1 MPPYRRLR
9 SPWFTRRRW
18 GLRKGFGRR
27 YRRRYAMGYGRRR
40 RWRKVRRLLPTR
52 KYRKRQYIT
61 TVMQWTPK
69 HRAKC
74 TIHGWFIALSGGH
87 TNTTSRANWTDYKP
101 DQQKYQYVPG
111 LGGTNIIT
119 LSILWLYWE
128 WQHFRNVWSRS
139 NKGFDMARY
148 FGTTFKFW
156 PHPKW
161 DYIVWWDTEW
171 PKTDILRDYW
181 QIQPGIGLLQ
191 RQHKVVKS
199 IKNGG
204 KKPKRIRLK
213 PPAVHD
219 TKWYFQEKW
228 CGVGLGHI
236 GISLLNLEYPFLRKN
251 QGEWGLRVGVK
262 FTGEADDKLK
272 APGPTYWS
280 NNIMTQPN
288 VIYRWDMDD
297 GEDNRIIVKEKNT
310 DNTVDIVT
318 LNYPYWVFFWGYKYT
333 DIMNLAHKW
342 DDKHKFGGHAAIWW
356 WDYKGP
362 TVDMDWKTAKKCWI
376 HLYLN
381 SGDDITLVGKNGL
394 SAMIAIA
401 QYGPFATSD
410 HKVTSYDDANFQIQ
424 AEYKSYWQ
432 WGGSTAAQG
441 ETIDNPCPSN
451 VQSRLLIE
459 NPATATSITL
469 HPWDLDTSG
478 LITKEKL
485 REILGEKTS
494 TYQEPREME
503 TDHKE
508 RGGWDTEEEKDSDSE
523 TETSESDIEN
533 IEKIHRKTKDLAKR
547 LKHER
552 LRRRELRDRLLR
564 LVE

>member
-1 MPPYRRLR
+1 MAPYRRLR
-9 SPWFTRRRW
+9 SAWYPRRRRW
-18 GLRKGFGRR
+18 YGKGTRRR

-40 RWRKVRRLLPTR
+40 RWRKVHRFYPS
-52 KYRKRQYIT
+52 KRFKKKQYIT
-61 TVMQWTPK
+61 SVMQWTPK

-74 TIHGWFIALSGGH
+74 TMRGWFIGLSGGH
-87 TNTTSRANWTDYKP
+87 TNTTSRANWTDY
-101 DQQKYQYVPG
+101 QSETRSYQYVPG

-128 WQHFRNVWSRS
+128 WKHFRNVWSRS
-139 NKGFDMARY
+139 NAGFDMARY

-161 DYIVWWDTEW
+161 DYLVWWDTEW
-171 PKTDILRDYW
+171 PKTDIIKDYW

-191 RQHKVVKS
+191 KQHIVVKS

-204 KKPKRIRLK
+204 KKPKKIKLK

-236 GISLLNLEYPFLRKN
+236 GLSLLNIEYPFLRKN
-251 QGEWGLRVGVK
+251 QSEWGLRCGVK
-262 FTGEADDKLK
+262 FTGEADDKFK

-280 NNIMTQPN
+280 DNIMAAP
-288 VIYRWDMDD
+288 VVEYRWDMDD
-297 GEDNRIIVKEKNT
+297 GVDNRLIVKHKAS
-310 DNTVDIVT
+310 DNTVDILT
-318 LNYPYWVFFWGYKYT
+318 INYPYYVFFWGQKYT
-333 DIMNLAHKW
+333 DLMNLSNKW
-342 DDKHKFGGHAAIWW
+342 EDKHQFDGHAAIWW
-356 WDYKGP
+356 YDYQGTTKDINWN
-362 TVDMDWKTAKKCWI
+362 TSKKCWI
-376 HLYLN
+376 HLYLQ
-381 SGDDITLVGKNGL
+381 GGGDITGLGKNGL

-401 QYGPFATSD
+401 TYGPFATSD
-410 HKVTSYDDANFQIQ
+410 HKVTSYEDANFQIQ

-441 ETIDNPCPSN
+441 ESINNPCPSDQ
-451 VQSRLLIE
+451 QSRLHVE

-469 HPWDLDTSG
+469 HPWDFDTSG

-485 REILGEKTS
+485 REIIGQKTCEIAEP
-494 TYQEPREME
+494 TKMEAHQQER
-503 TDHKE
+503 
-508 RGGWDTEEEKDSDSE
+508 RGWDTEEEEDSDTE
-523 TETSESDIEN
+523 GETSESDIEN
-533 IEKIHRKTKDLAKR
+533 IEKIHRKTKNITKR

-552 LRRRELRDRLLR
+552 QRRRELRARLLR